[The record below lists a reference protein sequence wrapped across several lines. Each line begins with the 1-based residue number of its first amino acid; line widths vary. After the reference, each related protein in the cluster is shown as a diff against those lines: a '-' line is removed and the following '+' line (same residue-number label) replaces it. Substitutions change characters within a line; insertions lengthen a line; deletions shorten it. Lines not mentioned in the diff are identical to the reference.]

1 MESTVTQATTGDAAA
16 RARELFEALGRRDLS
31 RAGEMWG
38 PDSVDHF
45 LPVGVFQGTE
55 AIRGYFEDLF
65 AAVPDFKLEVEDVIG
80 QDRHAVVQWRATGT
94 FSGAPFLGIEPTGR
108 SVDMRGVDVMT
119 FDDEGRVDHNTIYYD
134 GAEFAR
140 QVGMLPRRDSAADRA
155 LTAAFN
161 GATKL
166 KRAVSRR

>member
-1 MESTVTQATTGDAAA
+1 
-16 RARELFEALGRRDLS
+16 
-31 RAGEMWG
+31 
-38 PDSVDHF
+38 
-45 LPVGVFQGTE
+45 
-55 AIRGYFEDLF
+55 
-65 AAVPDFKLEVEDVIG
+65 
-80 QDRHAVVQWRATGT
+80 
-94 FSGAPFLGIEPTGR
+94 
-108 SVDMRGVDVMT
+108 MRGVDVMT
-119 FDDEGRVDHNTIYYD
+119 LDDEGRVDHNTIYYD